1 MLSRQVPPT
10 SPAFSY
16 TVKIDPGTFECLG
29 HEQARHTRTG
39 DDDPEFAIS
48 HLRLTA
54 DPICASRSL
63 SRPPGSGQ
71 PSADS
76 WSALTAYYGR
86 STNSPRG
93 ARLEAENGNRQ
104 RAAMGSA
111 NRLKLGLFGANC
123 SSGRAV
129 TMVAERW
136 SGSWPDCVRLAQ
148 FADEAGVE
156 FMLPIGRWKGYGG
169 DTDYQGATWET
180 VTWAC
185 GLLAKTR
192 RLTVFGTV
200 HAPLI
205 PPLIAAKEFVTADHI
220 GEGRFGL
227 NVVCGWNEGEFE
239 MFGATLRDHEARY
252 EYAQEWLDIV
262 KLAWSRHED
271 FDFGGRFFTLKGVRT
286 KPQPYDGTRPLIMNA
301 GASATGQAFA
311 IRNCDAL
318 FSTIPLGISFEQT
331 ASHISSVQA
340 LARQAGREIDVYT
353 VGVVTCRRTAEEAR
367 DYYRHAVVDNADWAA
382 VDNILAMK
390 NITPQSY
397 SPDEFQRIRDH
408 QANGMGGLPLVGDPD
423 AVARDLARLAA
434 LGLKGIAVS
443 FVNYLDELPY
453 FCAEVLPRLTRLGLR
468 EGPTAGWSAG

>member
-1 MLSRQVPPT
+1 M
-10 SPAFSY
+10 
-16 TVKIDPGTFECLG
+16 E
-29 HEQARHTRTG
+29 
-39 DDDPEFAIS
+39 PEI
-48 HLRLTA
+48 
-54 DPICASRSL
+54 
-63 SRPPGSGQ
+63 GS
-71 PSADS
+71 D
-76 WSALTAYYGR
+76 
-86 STNSPRG
+86 
-93 ARLEAENGNRQ
+93 Q
-104 RAAMGSA
+104 RDAMGSA

-129 TMVAERW
+129 TTVPERW

-148 FADEAGVE
+148 MADQAGIE

-169 DTDYQGATWET
+169 DTDYQGATLET

-185 GLLAKTR
+185 GLLAKTE

-200 HAPLI
+200 HAPLLS
-205 PPLIAAKEFVTADHI
+205 PLIAAKEFVTADHI

-262 KLAWSRHED
+262 KLAWSPHED
-271 FDFGGRFFTLKGVRT
+271 FDFDGRFFRLKGVRA
-286 KPQPYDGTRPLIMNA
+286 KPKPYGGTRPLIMNA

-318 FSTIPLGISFEQT
+318 FSTISRGISFEET
-331 ASHISSVQA
+331 ARHVRGVQA
-340 LARQAGREIDVYT
+340 LAQQAGRNIDVYT
-353 VGVVTCRRTAEEAR
+353 VGVVTCRPTEREAQ
-367 DYYRHAVVDNADWAA
+367 DYYQYAVVDNADWAA

-390 NITPQSY
+390 NITPQIH
-397 SPDEFQRIRDH
+397 SPEEFQRLRNH

-423 AVARDLARLAA
+423 LVSRDMERLAA

-443 FVNYLDELPY
+443 FLNYLDELPY
-453 FCAEVLPRLTRLGLR
+453 FCAEVLPRLARSGLR
-468 EGPTAGWSAG
+468 NTRAA

>member
-1 MLSRQVPPT
+1 MS
-10 SPAFSY
+10 
-16 TVKIDPGTFECLG
+16 
-29 HEQARHTRTG
+29 
-39 DDDPEFAIS
+39 
-48 HLRLTA
+48 
-54 DPICASRSL
+54 
-63 SRPPGSGQ
+63 
-71 PSADS
+71 
-76 WSALTAYYGR
+76 
-86 STNSPRG
+86 NS
-93 ARLEAENGNRQ
+93 Q

-129 TMVAERW
+129 TMVPERW

-148 FADEAGVE
+148 MADRAGIE

-180 VTWAC
+180 VAWAC
-185 GLLAKTR
+185 GLLAKTE

-227 NVVCGWNEGEFE
+227 NLVCGWNEGEFE

-262 KLAWSRHED
+262 KLAWSPRED
-271 FDFGGRFFTLKGVRT
+271 FDFDGRFLKLKSVRA
-286 KPQPYDGTRPLIMNA
+286 KPKPYGGTGPLIMNA

-318 FSTIPLGISFEQT
+318 FSTISRGISFEET
-331 ASHISSVQA
+331 AAHVSGVRA
-340 LARQAGREIDVYT
+340 LAQQAGREIDVYT
-353 VGVVTCRRTAEEAR
+353 VGVVTCRPTAREAQ

-390 NITPQSY
+390 NITPQTH
-397 SPDEFQRIRDH
+397 SPEEFQRIRDH
-408 QANGMGGLPLVGDPD
+408 QANGMGGLPLVGNPD
-423 AVARDLARLAA
+423 LVARDMARLAE
-434 LGLKGIAVS
+434 LGLRGIAVS

-453 FCAEVLPRLTRLGLR
+453 FCAEVLPRLARSGLR
-468 EGPTAGWSAG
+468 ESRETGRPGFL